1 MIYREIARLHIECIE
16 DGFLPTLGEAFL
28 ALLYEAIDVDPNNA
42 LIVESKNGKVI
53 GFVAGG
59 SGMKSIYYQML
70 KRWPRLFYS
79 LVFSILNPCKL
90 KKIFEIIFNNSKDCT
105 KLSGSNNELF
115 SISVAKEFRGC
126 GVAESLY
133 KKLCQ
138 WFISNGISSFKIV
151 VGQNL
156 NRAHAFYLK
165 MGACPVDKITIHEGE
180 ISTLYLH
187 DLKSHKIS

>member
-1 MIYREIARLHIECIE
+1 MIYREIAKLHIECIE

-59 SGMKSIYYQML
+59 SGMRSIYYQML

-79 LVFSILNPCKL
+79 LITSLLSPSKL
-90 KKIFEIIFNNSKDCT
+90 KKIFEIIFNNSKSCT
-105 KLSGSNNELF
+105 KLYEHKNELF
-115 SISVAKEFRGC
+115 SISVAKDFRGC
-126 GVAESLY
+126 GVAENLY

-165 MGACPVDKITIHEGE
+165 MGAYPVDKITIHEGE
-180 ISTLYLH
+180 ISTLYSH
-187 DLKSHKIS
+187 DLNSHKRS